1 MISPRGSW
9 PECRKPAQKSA
20 HDPAPTS
27 PTESEGGG
35 GGRKAGGIE
44 EEEKENEA
52 EKEEGQLKRRDFL
65 NHDFF
70 FSQNSFGHDNSC
82 TDESWTYDEREKSGE
97 TNRAPSFMT
106 ESIEKQV

>member
-27 PTESEGGG
+27 PTESEGGRKKSRRNRRG
-35 GGRKAGGIE
+35 GK
-44 EEEKENEA
+44 KNEA